1 MTMLYEDILRLPH
14 PTSLR
19 HPRMSRGNRAA
30 QFAAFAA
37 LSGYD
42 DVIRETAR
50 LTDARITPSESELDS
65 LDRTLQLILTLID
78 YHPAV
83 QITLF
88 QPDPQ
93 KPSGSY
99 TTLTGNV
106 KKYNDSTKTLILT
119 DNTPLP
125 LSNILTLDL
134 L

>member
-42 DVIRETAR
+42 DVLRETAR
-50 LTDARITPSESELDS
+50 LTDARITPSESELEA
-65 LDRTLQLILTLID
+65 LDRTLRLLLARIGEQ
-78 YHPAV
+78 PAV
-83 QITLF
+83 RVTLF
-88 QPDPQ
+88 QPDIA
-93 KPSGSY
+93 KSGGAY
-99 TTLTGNV
+99 ITITGSV
-106 KKYNDSTKTLILT
+106 KKYIESAKVLILT

>member
-1 MTMLYEDILRLPH
+1 MTLLYEDILRLPH

-19 HPRMSRGNRAA
+19 HPRMSRVNRAA

-42 DVIRETAR
+42 DVIHETAR
-50 LTDARITPSESELDS
+50 LTDARITPSESELEA
-65 LDRTLQLILTLID
+65 LDRTLRLLLARIGEQ
-78 YHPAV
+78 PAV
-83 QITLF
+83 RVTLF
-88 QPDPQ
+88 QPDIA
-93 KPSGSY
+93 KSGGAY
-99 TTLTGNV
+99 ITITGSV
-106 KKYNDSTKTLILT
+106 KKYIESAKVLILT

>member
-42 DVIRETAR
+42 DVLRETAR

-83 QITLF
+83 QVTLF
-88 QPDPQ
+88 QPDSQ
-93 KPSGSY
+93 KPGGSY